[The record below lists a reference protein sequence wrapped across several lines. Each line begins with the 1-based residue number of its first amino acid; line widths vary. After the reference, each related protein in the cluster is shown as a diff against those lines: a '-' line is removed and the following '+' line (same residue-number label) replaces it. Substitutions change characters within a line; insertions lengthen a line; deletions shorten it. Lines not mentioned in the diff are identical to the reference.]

1 MALAQLPVLKR
12 LIPSLRKRRAE
23 LSPPHKYR
31 LVKRD
36 GAIFLVN
43 YRDWADR
50 MAIIHGLVE
59 RPQIEYLIGQI
70 IDRRCDLF
78 LDIGAHMG
86 SYAMMAA
93 LRTRCAR
100 IIAFEPDPQNFAHL
114 QANLLVNGLI
124 DRVERRAVAISD
136 QDGPV
141 PFARSPQTHDVW
153 SRISDASRAA
163 TMSVPAARLDSLLPL
178 SGQAIA
184 LKIDIE
190 EHERQALGGMTLL
203 LRNNR
208 CFMQVECFDAALPD
222 FTAAMAELGYVLIRS
237 IAHDRYFA
245 PIADT
250 NPPR

>member
-12 LIPSLRKRRAE
+12 LVRSLRKRRAE
-23 LSPPHKYR
+23 LSAPAKYR

-36 GAIFLVN
+36 GAMFLVN

-59 RPQIEYLIGQI
+59 RAQIDYLIGQI
-70 IDRRCDLF
+70 AARGCEVF

-86 SYAMMAA
+86 SYAMMVA
-93 LRTRCAR
+93 LRTRCAK
-100 IIAFEPDPQNFAHL
+100 IVAIEPDPQNFAHL
-114 QANLLVNGLI
+114 QANLLVNGLL
-124 DRVERRAVAISD
+124 DRVESRAVAITDSD
-136 QDGPV
+136 GTV

-163 TMSVPAARLDSLLPL
+163 TMVVPAARLDSLLPL

-190 EHERQALGGMTLL
+190 EHELRALGGMSQL

-222 FTAAMAELGYVLIRS
+222 FTAAMAVLGYAMIRS
-237 IAHDRYFA
+237 IGHDRYFA
-245 PIADT
+245 PRADT
-250 NPPR
+250 IPPR